1 MNRDPIVE
9 EIHQTRQ
16 KIWEECNGDLDQF
29 LDRLQAAEVRD
40 RSRGVTTIALPTK
53 THVAK
58 STEIGDSQ
66 HLRCNPIHWNIP
78 KRKLFLTCVPVSNR
92 SVSKFCEKLWRD
104 TLQVV
109 ECNKIDMAYIR
120 SEEFVDFLEDVL
132 IRAVKTRAEEKRK
145 KLAAVVAGRLQHAK
159 STPFDDRFLDLL
171 LSLSDVPSTH
181 FKRTLS
187 GRIDERSNAKHRQ
200 PSHYDLPTEDYLF
213 LVQDL
218 ISKAL
223 LYTDRVS
230 RGDPSLFQVSRS
242 NGVGASVYPIFKKN
256 TTHAF

>member
-58 STEIGDSQ
+58 STESVIRSIFGAIPSIGTFLNEAVFD
-66 HLRCNPIHWNIP
+66 LRARLKQERLENFV
-78 KRKLFLTCVPVSNR
+78 KTLA
-92 SVSKFCEKLWRD
+92 D

-171 LSLSDVPSTH
+171 LSLSDVQVRILSEH
-181 FKRTLS
+181 FRA
-187 GRIDERSNAKHRQ
+187 GIDERSNAKHRQ

-230 RGDPSLFQVSRS
+230 RGDPSLFQYLEVTELGR
-242 NGVGASVYPIFKKN
+242 AFIRFLEKN